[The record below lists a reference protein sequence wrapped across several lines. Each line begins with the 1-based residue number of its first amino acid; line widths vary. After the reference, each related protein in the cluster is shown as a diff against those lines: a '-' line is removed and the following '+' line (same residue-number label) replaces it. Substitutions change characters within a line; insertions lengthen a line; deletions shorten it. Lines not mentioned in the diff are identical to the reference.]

1 MYSYQVG
8 LKPAD
13 FNCMGLFLNVYSV
26 SLVDVSDFMP
36 LPWYSDYDIFVL
48 IWKFWHFVL
57 FFFFKIDLA
66 I

>member
-1 MYSYQVG
+1 
-8 LKPAD
+8 
-13 FNCMGLFLNVYSV
+13 MGLFLNVYSV

-36 LPWYSDYDIFVL
+36 LPWYSDYDIFVSIL
-48 IWKFWHFVL
+48 KFWHFVL